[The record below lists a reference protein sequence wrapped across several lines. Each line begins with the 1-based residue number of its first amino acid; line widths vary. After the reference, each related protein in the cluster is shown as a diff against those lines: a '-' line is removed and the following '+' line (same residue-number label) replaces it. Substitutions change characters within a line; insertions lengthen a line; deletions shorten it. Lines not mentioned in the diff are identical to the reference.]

1 MKKEDVTT
9 RIAIESFNGASKEVL
24 GTGLFAMVE
33 KKDGVV
39 TVQDGCV
46 SFALLTMAIYE
57 AAEALIRVV
66 GPTVGSLAAIDAVY
80 RAVGAID
87 SEGALA
93 RRDKVYANSAA
104 AELELE
110 AMGDGE

>member
-1 MKKEDVTT
+1 MEKKDVTT
-9 RIAIESFNGASKEVL
+9 KITVESFNGASKEVS

-33 KKDGVV
+33 KPDGVT

-46 SFALLTMAIYE
+46 SFALLGMAVYE
-57 AAEALIRVV
+57 ATEALIRVV
-66 GPTVGSLAAIDAVY
+66 GPVAGALAAIDAVY
-80 RAVGAID
+80 HAVDAMG

-93 RRDKVYANSAA
+93 RQDRVYANSAA